1 MLRAYR
7 TMLVAVIASL
17 AAAIAATGMAQAA
30 PIIIHDTGR
39 GLSLAPY
46 YAPLKGTAA
55 ETAPPVRVPDS
66 VADGLLPIHTPE
78 MSPGSVA
85 KRPLNKPE
93 LTQPLFL
100 IGPDAR
106 SLAWLRR
113 HRERLI
119 QINAIGMLVEANT
132 LSDLQAVAAI
142 SKGLRIMPASAS
154 DIARLLGLTHYPVL
168 IARSGIEQ

>member
-1 MLRAYR
+1 MRS
-7 TMLVAVIASL
+7 TVAFVGAVVIASF
-17 AAAIAATGMAQAA
+17 AAAITPTRAAYAA

-46 YAPLKGTAA
+46 FEPLKGSGA
-55 ETAPPVRVPDS
+55 ETAPAVRVPDS

-78 MSPGSVA
+78 MSPGTVA

-106 SLAWLRR
+106 SLAWLRH

-132 LSDLQAVAAI
+132 LHDLQAVAAI
-142 SKGLRIMPASAS
+142 ATGLRIMPASAS

-168 IARSGIEQ
+168 ISRSGIEQ

>member
-1 MLRAYR
+1 MHAWRAVLA
-7 TMLVAVIASL
+7 TLSL
-17 AAAIAATGMAQAA
+17 AVAITATSVALAA

-46 YAPLKGTAA
+46 FEPLKGTDAEAA
-55 ETAPPVRVPDS
+55 PAVRVPDS

-78 MSPGSVA
+78 MSPGTVV

-106 SLAWLRR
+106 SLEWLRR

-132 LSDLQAVAAI
+132 TNDLQAVANI

>member
-1 MLRAYR
+1 MLAF
-7 TMLVAVIASL
+7 VGAVVIASL
-17 AAAIAATGMAQAA
+17 TAAITAASVALAA

-46 YAPLKGTAA
+46 FEPLKGTDA
-55 ETAPPVRVPDS
+55 ETAPAVRVPDS

-78 MSPGSVA
+78 MSPGTVSP
-85 KRPLNKPE
+85 RPLNKPE

-100 IGPDAR
+100 IGPDAL

-119 QINAIGMLVEANT
+119 QINAIGMLVEATTTN
-132 LSDLQAVAAI
+132 DLQAVANV

-154 DIARLLGLTHYPVL
+154 DIARLLGLRHYPVL